1 LNTMLFLF
9 IVIIIIAICCGFM
22 SPKDK
27 KQLAKNEEC
36 LAKLPDIFYKAH
48 EMSSTEKALNLWPS
62 NKDLLDIFQYTSEN
76 RCIYMKMKDGRSIS
90 CPLSELDVEFDKV
103 ARTSLYRIVVRNGK
117 TKFSFYGFEY
127 VFTKKQW
134 DVIFSTLTLAGITRN
149 ASIMGKAYKNMEKA
163 ATILKIIKAIS

>member
-1 LNTMLFLF
+1 MLFLF
-9 IVIIIIAICCGFM
+9 IVIIIIAICCSFM
-22 SPKDK
+22 SPKDKKSK
-27 KQLAKNEEC
+27 KQLAKNEEF

-76 RCIYMKMKDGRSIS
+76 RNIYLKMKDGRSIS

-103 ARTSLYRIVVRNGK
+103 HKTYIYRIVVKNGK

-149 ASIMGKAYKNMEKA
+149 VSIMGKAYKNMEKA
-163 ATILKIIKAIS
+163 ATILKIIKEIS